1 MTDAEIE
8 QRAANEAMARGY
20 HDIPDDA
27 KLKRMSFVELA
38 ALLSSCEIGSAR
50 FNVVEREL
58 KKHLAKDQAEI
69 NRKNIILGACMGGI
83 FGLTGVVLG
92 AWLKNSPSTQQ
103 VAPPSAIQ
111 QMDNSNLTVKP
122 PLGNAAL
129 GTPPTTQPANNPAP
143 IQSNA
148 QPSQQH
154 P

>member
-38 ALLSSCEIGSAR
+38 ALLSSCESGSAR
-50 FNVVEREL
+50 FSVVEREL

-69 NRKNIILGACMGGI
+69 NRKNIILGACMGGV
-83 FGLTGVVLG
+83 FGLGGVVLG
-92 AWLKNSPSTQQ
+92 AWLKNSPPTQQ
-103 VAPPSAIQ
+103 VATPSAIQ
-111 QMDNSNLTVKP
+111 QVPNGNLTIKP
-122 PLGNAAL
+122 PVAGLPPSTPSVAL
-129 GTPPTTQPANNPAP
+129 PANNPAP
-143 IQSNA
+143 VQNNA
-148 QPSQQH
+148 QPTKPH